1 MDSSRRAFLGH
12 AAGLG
17 AAMSVPQ
24 VTAAGDQR
32 LSIAAY
38 VPSSRTQ
45 ELLSSFHLKYPILQ
59 APVGYSAG
67 PDLASA
73 VCTAGAMGSMAGLTT
88 ASPDEAREKV
98 KKVLSVTNGTFA
110 VNYILALAAE
120 PKSLAAVLDAGA
132 PVVQFSW
139 GIPGSSLVATVRN
152 AGARFGVQVASREGA
167 RAALDAGADYL
178 VCQGI
183 EAGGH
188 VQASSSL
195 LDVLA
200 AVLLE
205 ANRQPVLAAGGIADG
220 ADIRRVLEAGASGAV
235 LGTRFVATRESYAH
249 PDYKQALLKADNG
262 NQTALSVCFQDGWSN
277 ALHRGLRNDTF
288 IRWEAA
294 GCPPAG
300 MRPGEGDVLATRP
313 DGKPVLRYAALSP
326 SKALTGDRVAD
337 CALYAG
343 MGVGLI
349 NDLPSAGDL
358 VRRLWAECEAAAA

>member
-1 MDSSRRAFLGH
+1 MDSSRRGFLSR

-17 AAMSVPQ
+17 AVMTVPQ
-24 VTAAGDQR
+24 MTAAGNQT

-45 ELLSSFHLKYPILQ
+45 ELLSLFRLKYPILQ

-73 VCTAGAMGSMAGLTT
+73 VCTVGAMGSMAGLTT
-88 ASPDEAREKV
+88 ASADEAREKV
-98 KKVLSVTNGTFA
+98 KKVRSVTNGTFA

-139 GIPGSSLVATVRN
+139 GIPSSSLVAAVRS
-152 AGARFGVQVASREGA
+152 AGARFGVQVASRDGA

-195 LDVLA
+195 LDILA
-200 AVLLE
+200 AVLPE
-205 ANRQPVLAAGGIADG
+205 VNRQPVLAAGGIADG
-220 ADIRRVLEAGASGAV
+220 AGIRRVLEAGASGAV
-235 LGTRFVATRESYAH
+235 LGTRFVATRESDAH
-249 PDYKQALLKADNG
+249 PEFKQALVNADES
-262 NQTALSVCFQDGWSN
+262 QTALSICFQDGWN
-277 ALHRGLRNDTF
+277 ALHRGLRNETF
-288 IRWEAA
+288 ARWEAA

-300 MRPGEGDVLATRP
+300 KRPGEGDVLGTRP
-313 DGKPVLRYAALSP
+313 DGKPLLRYAGVSP
-326 SKALTGDRVAD
+326 TKAITGEHISE

-343 MGVGLI
+343 MGVGQI
-349 NDLPSAGDL
+349 KDIPSAGDL
-358 VRRLWAECEAAAA
+358 VRRLWAECEATAV